1 MNAIIYVFIVTNLLS
16 LANLLSTNANA
27 KTNYLRTYINAPTYT
42 DWRAVS
48 TVKLYVV
55 SGYTILLRENVYS
68 IQIRTARSPP
78 ALNRCMG
85 YSFDFSIIWDN
96 IGLFVNGAFVTLRLS
111 LIAIAFGL
119 VIGIVG
125 ALQRTAGNRLLNW
138 LAISYVEAIRNTPF
152 LIQLFFIF
160 FGLPNLGLKLT
171 AEQAAT
177 LALAVN
183 FGAYSTE
190 IVRAGVES
198 IHKGQV
204 EAGLA
209 LGFKPISVFRHI
221 VLTPALA
228 NIYPALVGQ
237 IILAVLFTSVVSQI
251 AAEDLTFA
259 GDYLNART
267 FRSFEIYFT
276 ISLIYL
282 AIVWLIKGLAYA
294 VEKKYFEFAK
304 YRK

>member
-1 MNAIIYVFIVTNLLS
+1 
-16 LANLLSTNANA
+16 
-27 KTNYLRTYINAPTYT
+27 
-42 DWRAVS
+42 
-48 TVKLYVV
+48 
-55 SGYTILLRENVYS
+55 
-68 IQIRTARSPP
+68 
-78 ALNRCMG
+78 MG

-96 IGLFVNGAFVTLRLS
+96 IGLFINGAFVTIRLS

-125 ALQRTAGNRLLNW
+125 ALCRTAGNRLLNW
-138 LAISYVEAIRNTPF
+138 LAVAYVEAIRNTPF

-294 VEKKYFEFAK
+294 VEKRYFEFAK
-304 YRK
+304 YRR

>member
-1 MNAIIYVFIVTNLLS
+1 M
-16 LANLLSTNANA
+16 
-27 KTNYLRTYINAPTYT
+27 
-42 DWRAVS
+42 
-48 TVKLYVV
+48 
-55 SGYTILLRENVYS
+55 GYT
-68 IQIRTARSPP
+68 
-78 ALNRCMG
+78 
-85 YSFDFSIIWDN
+85 FDFSVIWDN
-96 IGLFVNGAFVTLRLS
+96 LGLFLNGAIVTVRLS

-119 VIGIVG
+119 AIGIIG
-125 ALQRTAGNRLLNW
+125 ALCRTSRNRLLNG
-138 LAISYVEAIRNTPF
+138 LAATYVELIRNTPF

-198 IHKGQV
+198 IHTGQV

-221 VLTPALA
+221 VITPALA

-237 IILAVLFTSVVSQI
+237 VILAVLFTSVVSQI
-251 AAEDLTFA
+251 ATEDLT
-259 GDYLNART
+259 LQ
-267 FRSFEIYFT
+267 
-276 ISLIYL
+276 
-282 AIVWLIKGLAYA
+282 AIT
-294 VEKKYFEFAK
+294 
-304 YRK
+304 

>member
-1 MNAIIYVFIVTNLLS
+1 M
-16 LANLLSTNANA
+16 
-27 KTNYLRTYINAPTYT
+27 
-42 DWRAVS
+42 
-48 TVKLYVV
+48 
-55 SGYTILLRENVYS
+55 GYT
-68 IQIRTARSPP
+68 
-78 ALNRCMG
+78 
-85 YSFDFSIIWDN
+85 FDFSVVWNN
-96 IGLFVNGAFVTLRLS
+96 IGLFAAGAFVTLRLS

-119 VIGIVG
+119 AIGIVG
-125 ALQRTAGNRLLNW
+125 ALFRTSSNRFLNW
-138 LAISYVEAIRNTPF
+138 LAIAYVEAIRNTPF

-171 AEQAAT
+171 AEQAAI
-177 LALAVN
+177 LSLAVN

-221 VLTPALA
+221 VLTPALS

-237 IILAVLFTSVVSQI
+237 IVLAVLFTSVVSQI
-251 AAEDLTFA
+251 ATEDLTFA

-294 VEKKYFEFAK
+294 VEKQFFEFAK
-304 YRK
+304 YRR